1 MSDASEAKVLHITQK
16 RSQIGCTQR
25 QRDTLRGIGL
35 SRPGKVVLRNNSPS
49 LQGMLRI
56 VSHLVEVRI
65 HESK

>member
-35 SRPGKVVLRNNSPS
+35 SRPGKVVLRNDSHS
-49 LQGMLRI
+49 LQGMLRL
-56 VSHLVEVRI
+56 VSHLVEVRV

>member
-1 MSDASEAKVLHITQK
+1 MPDTSEAEVLHITQK
-16 RSQIGCTQR
+16 RSHIGCTQR

-35 SRPGKVVLRNNSPS
+35 SRPGKTVLKNNSPS

-56 VSHLVEVRI
+56 VSHLIEVRV